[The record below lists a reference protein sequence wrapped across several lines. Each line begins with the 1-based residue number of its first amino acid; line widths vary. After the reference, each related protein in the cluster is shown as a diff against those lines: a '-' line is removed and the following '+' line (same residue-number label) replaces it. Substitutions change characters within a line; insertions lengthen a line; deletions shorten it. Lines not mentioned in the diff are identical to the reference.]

1 MKKVRSILAV
11 ILAIV
16 FVASLGHLIRNALNY
31 RSGTENYSA
40 AQELAGLAENQES
53 LQEEEEEDEEEE
65 LDPLTKTLRG
75 VNLAALQE
83 VNPDVVGWIHIP
95 DTVISYPIMYGTDND
110 FYLKHT
116 WDKQKN
122 IVGSIFVDY
131 RNSGDLNDFNT
142 LIHGHNMRDDS
153 MFGSLH
159 NYKAAEFLST
169 HPDVYIVNENG
180 CYKYRIFS
188 TFMAKLTTAEPFQ
201 MEFVDDADK
210 QLFIDQ
216 CQALGNDDTGIVVT
230 PEDHVVTLS
239 TCSSWG
245 HNYRWVVQAV
255 LDKEF
260 TFALQSGSTSA
271 D

>member
-1 MKKVRSILAV
+1 MKKVRIVLTV

-16 FVASLGHLIRNALNY
+16 FAASLGRVIQTRVNY
-31 RSGTENYSA
+31 RSGAENYSS
-40 AQELAGLAENQES
+40 AQEIAGITETNTEPEEVLP
-53 LQEEEEEDEEEE
+53 EEEEEEI
-65 LDPLTKTLRG
+65 DPLTAALRS
-75 VNLAALQE
+75 VNLKALQE
-83 VNPDVVGWIHIP
+83 VNPDVVGWIYIP

-131 RNSGDLNDFNT
+131 RSSKDLSDFNT

-159 NYKAAEFLST
+159 NYKEAEFLAT
-169 HPDVYIVNENG
+169 HPDVYIITEDG
-180 CYKYRIFS
+180 CQKYRIFS
-188 TFMAKLTTAEPFQ
+188 TFMAKLKTAEPFQ
-201 MEFVDDADK
+201 MEFEGDEDK
-210 QLFIDQ
+210 QQFIDK
-216 CQALGNDDTGIVVT
+216 CQSLGKDDTGITIT
-230 PEDHVVTLS
+230 PEDNVITLS

-255 LDKEF
+255 RDTEF
-260 TFALQSGSTSA
+260 TFAIQTGSTSA
-271 D
+271 N

>member
-1 MKKVRSILAV
+1 MKKVRTILTVILAV
-11 ILAIV
+11 V
-16 FVASLGHLIRNALNY
+16 FVGSLAHVIRTQINY
-31 RSGTENYSA
+31 KAGADNYST
-40 AQELAGLAENQES
+40 AQEIAGITETEPVP
-53 LQEEEEEDEEEE
+53 EEEPEEEV
-65 LDPLTKTLRG
+65 DPLTATLRS
-75 VNLAALQE
+75 VDLKALQA
-83 VNPDVVGWIHIP
+83 VNPDVAGWIHIP

-110 FYLKHT
+110 FYLKNT

-131 RNSGDLNDFNT
+131 RSSRDLSDFNT

-159 NYKAAEFLST
+159 SYKDAEFLAT
-169 HPDVYIVNENG
+169 HPDVYIVTEDG
-180 CYKYRIFS
+180 CYRYRIFS

-201 MEFVDDADK
+201 MEFEGDEDK
-210 QLFIDQ
+210 QEFIDD
-216 CQALGNDDTGIVVT
+216 CQRLGKDDTGIVVT
-230 PEDHVVTLS
+230 PEDHVITLS

-245 HNYRWVVQAV
+245 HMYRWVVQAV

-260 TFALQSGSTSA
+260 TFAIQSGSTSA